1 MNYFIKTTALAL
13 AITTGLLV
21 SPLRAD
27 DKIAT
32 QELVHGMTSAMGRGD
47 VPVVVE
53 SYTADGLL
61 VLGDTEFRGPDMLTA
76 AYQEF
81 AAISPH
87 ITFERESIWVSGDT
101 ALHIA
106 PWSMTGTG
114 PNNSVITDEGL
125 SVVVMQ
131 RQDDGMWK
139 ITIDQPHAEANTK

>member
-27 DKIAT
+27 DKVAT
-32 QELVHGMTSAMGRGD
+32 QELIHGMTSAMGRGD

-61 VLGDTEFRGPDMLTA
+61 VLGDTEFRGPEMLTA
-76 AYQEF
+76 AYEEF
-81 AAISPH
+81 AAINPQ
-87 ITFERESIWVSGDT
+87 ITFLGESIWVAGDI
-101 ALHIA
+101 AIHVA
-106 PWSMTGTG
+106 PWTMSGAAPDGTE
-114 PNNSVITDEGL
+114 ITDEGL

-139 ITIDQPHAEANTK
+139 IQVDLPHAEHAPQ